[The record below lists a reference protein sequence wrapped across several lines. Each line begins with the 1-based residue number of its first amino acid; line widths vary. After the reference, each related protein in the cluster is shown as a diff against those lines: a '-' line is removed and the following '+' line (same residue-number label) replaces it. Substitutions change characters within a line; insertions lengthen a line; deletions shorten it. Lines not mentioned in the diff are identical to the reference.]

1 MCLTHFLEYF
11 YVNYAHIFTPLG
23 YALGVCERRV
33 INFDQAQI
41 CVSQTVS
48 QSVSQSASQF
58 VGQIYPASS
67 QSVASPRQS
76 FHLQSA
82 RPTHT
87 HTAMRVHTIF
97 KLGKAPTPSPG
108 PAISNPIAI
117 AHGLT
122 RKQLLLRFRGGS
134 AYVPRSVAEFS
145 NLFFSKWFKALHVLG
160 DDVSSSPNKLLMEI
174 HAFRIIDF
182 WAGRK
187 LFLSLSLSID
197 I

>member
-1 MCLTHFLEYF
+1 MCQLDSLS
-11 YVNYAHIFTPLG
+11 
-23 YALGVCERRV
+23 VC
-33 INFDQAQI
+33 
-41 CVSQTVS
+41 
-48 QSVSQSASQF
+48 QSVSQSVRRANLPSQQP
-58 VGQIYPASS
+58 VR
-67 QSVASPRQS
+67 RQS
-76 FHLQSA
+76 TSKFPFTISPAYTHSYGYASAYYIQIRQGANPKPRPSHLQPHCL
-82 RPTHT
+82 RPW
-87 HTAMRVHTIF
+87 
-97 KLGKAPTPSPG
+97 
-108 PAISNPIAI
+108 
-117 AHGLT
+117 AHPEAAC
-122 RKQLLLRFRGGS
+122 FRGGS